1 MKINDA
7 IFGALFALVG
17 AVVLVHVQGFPTI
30 PGQKYGPGL
39 FPGCIAAGFVI
50 CGVLLIASGL
60 RERAVQPWFQAG
72 EWMRSRPQVV
82 AVLAV
87 VAGVAAYILLSNTIG
102 FLILAP
108 LLLFVWMIALGV
120 RWTTAL
126 AASVVATL
134 VIWYAFYKLLRVP
147 LPWGLLVNY
156 AF

>member
-30 PGQKYGPGL
+30 PGQQYGPGL
-39 FPGCIAAGFVI
+39 FPGCVAAAFVV
-50 CGVLLIASGL
+50 CGVLLVASGL
-60 RERAVQPWFQAG
+60 RDRAVQPWFAPPA
-72 EWMRSRPQVV
+72 WFRSRPQVV

-87 VAGVAAYILLSNTIG
+87 IAGVAAYILFANAIG

-108 LLLFVWMIALGV
+108 LLLFAWMIALGV
-120 RWTTAL
+120 RWTKAL
-126 AASVVATL
+126 VASIVATV
-134 VIWYAFYKLLRVP
+134 VIWYAFYRLLRVP